1 MSVGSPF
8 SLFHAAIVV
17 LDLLLSCMRNKFSVF
32 VRNSD
37 SAAAAVSGCVC
48 LAIHVKV
55 ISEYPLNLPYASH
68 RMMMACMH
76 IHSHTTVLSD
86 YDDGSLAIA
95 DANIV
100 INNLQH
106 NCRTVKYDW

>member
-1 MSVGSPF
+1 VLELGAGVGVVGIIAAKCGAECVCTAAPF
-8 SLFHAAIVV
+8 PSLM
-17 LDLLLSCMRNKFSVF
+17 LLSLSLIFFCLVCARNQFSVF

-68 RMMMACMH
+68 LMMIACMH
-76 IHSHTTVLSD
+76 IHSHTSTERL
-86 YDDGSLAIA
+86 
-95 DANIV
+95 
-100 INNLQH
+100 
-106 NCRTVKYDW
+106 R

>member
-1 MSVGSPF
+1 MLL
-8 SLFHAAIVV
+8 SLFLIFFCLVCA
-17 LDLLLSCMRNKFSVF
+17 RNKFSVF

-37 SAAAAVSGCVC
+37 SAAAADSGCMC
-48 LAIHVKV
+48 FG
-55 ISEYPLNLPYASH
+55 
-68 RMMMACMH
+68 MH